1 MAIIVEVLGW
11 GGKSRR
17 HYRVASD
24 SISIG
29 RGYDNDIVL
38 ADSYVSANHLQL
50 VATDKGWSIED
61 LNSRNGLQVIKKV
74 GNIEQVFESGSEI
87 KIGRTRLRI
96 VAEHQPVDDARLLH
110 RLEQETG
117 KLSQWWIWLPLFLG
131 TLLVEFGSIYSNTI
145 IEWDWGKAIPLMV
158 GLQLMIVLL
167 SMFWAMLGRIFRH
180 EAHFLGHYSLILIAS
195 LIFTVSG
202 VALAVLDYNFSGLLL
217 TRLLEYLVLILV
229 VFLLLSANLALASNL
244 STRARWLSAGGFVA
258 TLGLIVLSVELVS
271 WGEFS
276 PLPEYSSKLEPPAL
290 LVREGQSN
298 EEFLQA
304 IERLF
309 AAADNNKKQ

>member
-24 SISIG
+24 SISVG

-74 GNIEQVFESGSEI
+74 GDTEQVFESGSEI

-96 VAEHQPVDDARLLH
+96 VAEHQPVDEAKVLH

-117 KLSQWWIWLPLFLG
+117 KLSQWRIWLPLFFV
-131 TLLVEFGSIYSNTI
+131 TLIIEFGSIYTNTI
-145 IEWDWGKAIPLMV
+145 IEWEWEKAIPLLV
-158 GLQLMIVLL
+158 GLQLMIVVL
-167 SMFWAMLGRIFRH
+167 SLFWAMMGRIFRH
-180 EAHFLGHYSLILIAS
+180 EAHFLGHYSSILIAS
-195 LIFTVSG
+195 LMFSVSG
-202 VALAVLDYNFSGLLL
+202 VALAVLDYNFSGLFF
-217 TRLLEYLVLILV
+217 TRFLEYLVLILV
-229 VFLLLSANLALASNL
+229 VFFLLSANLALASNL

-258 TLGLIVLSVELVS
+258 TLGLIVLSVEMVS

-290 LVREGQSN
+290 LVRDGQSN
-298 EEFLQA
+298 EEFLVA
-304 IERLF
+304 MDHLF
-309 AAADNNKKQ
+309 AAADNNKK

>member
-24 SISIG
+24 SISVG

-74 GNIEQVFESGSEI
+74 GDTEQVFESGSEI

-96 VAEHQPVDDARLLH
+96 VAEHQPVDEAKVLH

-117 KLSQWWIWLPLFLG
+117 KLSQWRIWLPLFFV
-131 TLLVEFGSIYSNTI
+131 TLIIEFGSIYTNTI
-145 IEWDWGKAIPLMV
+145 IEWEWEKAIPLLV
-158 GLQLMIVLL
+158 GLQLMIVVL
-167 SMFWAMLGRIFRH
+167 SLFWAMMGRIFRH

-195 LIFTVSG
+195 LMFSVSG
-202 VALAVLDYNFSGLLL
+202 VALAVLDYNFSGLFF
-217 TRLLEYLVLILV
+217 TRFLEYLVLILV
-229 VFLLLSANLALASNL
+229 VFFLLSANLALASNL

-258 TLGLIVLSVELVS
+258 TLGLIVLSVEMIS

-290 LVREGQSN
+290 LVRDGQSN
-298 EEFLQA
+298 EEFLVA
-304 IERLF
+304 MDHLF
-309 AAADNNKKQ
+309 AAADNNKK